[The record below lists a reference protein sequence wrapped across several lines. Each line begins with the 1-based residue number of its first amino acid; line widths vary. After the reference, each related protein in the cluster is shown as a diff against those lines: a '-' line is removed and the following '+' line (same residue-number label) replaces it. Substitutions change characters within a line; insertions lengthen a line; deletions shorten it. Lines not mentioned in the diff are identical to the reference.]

1 MILLDTN
8 VVSAMMRLPQE
19 PRVRAWLETQDEGTL
34 YTCTPGLF
42 EIYFGTLLLPAG
54 RRRQDLEAVLAT
66 VIDTIFAKRILDFDA
81 GAAKAAANIRLRQFK
96 SGLNPDITDS
106 QIAGI
111 AVHHNIPIATRNTR
125 DFASLGIPLV
135 NPWE

>member
-1 MILLDTN
+1 
-8 VVSAMMRLPQE
+8 MMRLPQE

-66 VIDTIFAKRILDFDA
+66 VIGTVFANRILDFDTA
-81 GAAKAAANIRLRQFK
+81 AAKAAAAIRVSQTKR
-96 SGLNPDITDS
+96 GLNPDITDS

-111 AVHHNIPIATRNTR
+111 AEHHNIPIATRNTR
-125 DFASLGIPLV
+125 DFKGLGIPLI